1 MDMHSH
7 DTLDADLF
15 VALEG
20 GYGSTWTKKAYRL
33 NADSSHERST
43 ATI

>member
-20 GYGSTWTKKAYRL
+20 GYRSTWTKKEYRL
-33 NADSSHERST
+33 NAVLSQERST